1 LRFLAE
7 SFDGREDV
15 ICGFGSVRRLSGNCR
30 NLNPSRSMLARWGIW
45 RLGGRDFVR
54 DIVAQFVA
62 DAAAVLASLTA
73 AVASRDS
80 KGFREQANALR
91 SCAANVG
98 APNVYRMCLDGVI
111 LMRRKSPPPAR
122 SICKCSKPNSTAYVA
137 LTPMLQEGDGSGAGS
152 EAT

>member
-1 LRFLAE
+1 
-7 SFDGREDV
+7 
-15 ICGFGSVRRLSGNCR
+15 
-30 NLNPSRSMLARWGIW
+30 MLARWGIW

-152 EAT
+152 EAA